1 MKSISRGLSPYV
13 LIIPLCYGVFI
24 AADDQTVVVT
34 ILPDI
39 MQSLKIPATEI
50 DSASWLVISFLI
62 GYSATMPLM
71 GRVSDRWGYR
81 RAFLVALIVFMIGS
95 VSVAISPMFPS
106 ASDSPSLVEFNSY
119 RWMIGSRV
127 VQSLGAGAVIPIALS
142 AAGELVDPWR
152 RAAAYGMVGASAEAG
167 GVIGPVWGGAVAD
180 WIGWE
185 WAFWFNIPLAL
196 LAIVALSRMPQGT
209 SHRVEVDWI
218 GGLVFGAALTMLTLG
233 LFRIS
238 EPDVLMVAFFA
249 TSAFLIVVIAIRIG
263 FMHDHTKPPT
273 GTVANSLMR
282 IVGTHE
288 RAVPKALFQMKDFI
302 WANGAHFLVG
312 AALMIGL
319 VSVPLMAG
327 TIYGLPA
334 LESGLW
340 LLRMTVSIGIAALI
354 GGFVTQRIGT
364 RVPTMV
370 GLALT
375 AFGYWLLSSWT
386 LDVAD
391 PMITINLVIIGAG
404 FGLVIAPI
412 AENALWRISDN
423 DRGIGAGVLSLS
435 RNVGMTAGLA
445 AIASLGTDQ
454 FLATAPGLNE
464 LLTDADAGAR
474 AGLDVFSNFAKY
486 AAGASAVALIPAW
499 LMSRNYSRSDSGL
512 SESDKNA
519 GET

>member
-1 MKSISRGLSPYV
+1 MKILSRELSPY
-13 LIIPLCYGVFI
+13 LLFIPLCYGVFI

-50 DSASWLVISFLI
+50 DRASWLVISFLI

-81 RAFLVALIVFMIGS
+81 RAFLIALIVFMIGS
-95 VSVAISPMFPS
+95 VGVAISPTLPS
-106 ASDSPSLVEFNSY
+106 ASDSPGLLEVDSY
-119 RWMIGSRV
+119 RWMIASRV

-196 LAIVALSRMPQGT
+196 LAAAALAKMPRGT
-209 SHRVEVDWI
+209 SHRVKVDWI
-218 GGLVFGAALTMLTLG
+218 GGLVFGTALTMLTLG

-238 EPDVLMVAFFA
+238 DPDPLMFAFFA
-249 TSAFLIVVIAIRIG
+249 ISVILMFVISIRIG
-263 FMHDHTKPPT
+263 FMHDHNKPPT
-273 GTVANSLMR
+273 GTVANRLLR
-282 IVGTHE
+282 IVGTHKS
-288 RAVPKALFQMKDFI
+288 AVPKVLFQMRDFT
-302 WANGAHFLVG
+302 WANVAHFIVG

-319 VSVPLMAG
+319 ASVPLMAG
-327 TIYGLPA
+327 TVYGLPA

-340 LLRMTVSIGIAALI
+340 LLRMTIAIGVAALI

-364 RVPTMV
+364 RVPTMT
-370 GLALT
+370 GLTVT

-386 LDVAD
+386 LDVSE
-391 PMITINLVIIGAG
+391 PMITINLVIIGTG

-412 AENALWRISDN
+412 AENALWRISEG
-423 DRGIGAGVLSLS
+423 DRGIGAGVLTLS
-435 RNVGMTAGLA
+435 RNIGMTVGLA

-464 LLTDADAGAR
+464 LLQNSDAGAR
-474 AGLDVFSNFAKY
+474 ASLDVFSNFARY

-499 LMSRNYSRSDSGL
+499 MMSRHYMRSKHVSR
-512 SESDKNA
+512 ESDTQ
-519 GET
+519 GGCI